1 MVTILKDVLLGIL
14 LYVAVI
20 PILEELAT
28 VIVQGLEVVKG
39 WLIVILGS
47 LQEKADRQKE
57 KLKTHAIGFSI
68 PDDEEEYEEEN
79 DEDDCES

>member
-1 MVTILKDVLLGIL
+1 MVAILKYVLLGIF

-39 WLIVILGS
+39 KFVIMVAN
-47 LQEKADRQKE
+47 LQEKVE
-57 KLKTHAIGFSI
+57 KRNETKTHAIGFAI
-68 PDDEEEYEEEN
+68 PADDEEDDEEDFE
-79 DEDDCES
+79 